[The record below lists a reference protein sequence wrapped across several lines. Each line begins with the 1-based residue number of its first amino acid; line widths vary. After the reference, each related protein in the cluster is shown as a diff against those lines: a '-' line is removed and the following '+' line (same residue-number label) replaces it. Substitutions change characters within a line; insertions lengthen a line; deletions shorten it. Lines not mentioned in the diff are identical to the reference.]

1 MHNLLCT
8 RQILN
13 STVILIS
20 LSLDMDMDMEMD
32 DDMGVPTPAAPSQQA
47 APASTTLVPIH
58 TIYVRNLNYK
68 MQPNEMR
75 KALYAE
81 FIKFGKILDIVVGI
95 KRFALRGQ
103 AWIIFD
109 DVNSAVRAVSEM
121 NGKVVLNRPVVF
133 VCSTGQDQTVSFART
148 ESDLILKR
156 EGRFVYSKRTF
167 QSYAEIHAREMAE
180 NEGRAAAVLDDSF
193 RYCQARIHNN
203 PPNNKLLLFDLPST
217 ISKEVLLPI
226 LQPYSGF
233 RDLGI
238 VPGRGIAFVDF
249 DTVRN
254 AEVCLSAIKSAVL
267 PSGERIY
274 ASYAK

>member
-8 RQILN
+8 RQIIN
-13 STVILIS
+13 N
-20 LSLDMDMDMEMD
+20 MDMDMEMD

-121 NGKVVLNRPVVF
+121 NGKVVLNRPV
-133 VCSTGQDQTVSFART
+133 TVSFART

-180 NEGRAAAVLDDSF
+180 NEGRAAA
-193 RYCQARIHNN
+193 ARIHNN

>member
-1 MHNLLCT
+1 MLCT
-8 RQILN
+8 QQILN
-13 STVILIS
+13 STFILNS

-47 APASTTLVPIH
+47 APASATLAPIH

-133 VCSTGQDQTVSFART
+133 VRLAGQ
-148 ESDLILKR
+148 
-156 EGRFVYSKRTF
+156 G
-167 QSYAEIHAREMAE
+167 
-180 NEGRAAAVLDDSF
+180 
-193 RYCQARIHNN
+193 
-203 PPNNKLLLFDLPST
+203 
-217 ISKEVLLPI
+217 
-226 LQPYSGF
+226 
-233 RDLGI
+233 
-238 VPGRGIAFVDF
+238 
-249 DTVRN
+249 
-254 AEVCLSAIKSAVL
+254 
-267 PSGERIY
+267 
-274 ASYAK
+274 

>member
-1 MHNLLCT
+1 
-8 RQILN
+8 
-13 STVILIS
+13 
-20 LSLDMDMDMEMD
+20 MEMD

-75 KALYAE
+75 KALSAE

-133 VCSTGQDQTVSFART
+133 VCSTGQD
-148 ESDLILKR
+148 
-156 EGRFVYSKRTF
+156 
-167 QSYAEIHAREMAE
+167 
-180 NEGRAAAVLDDSF
+180 
-193 RYCQARIHNN
+193 
-203 PPNNKLLLFDLPST
+203 
-217 ISKEVLLPI
+217 
-226 LQPYSGF
+226 
-233 RDLGI
+233 
-238 VPGRGIAFVDF
+238 
-249 DTVRN
+249 
-254 AEVCLSAIKSAVL
+254 
-267 PSGERIY
+267 
-274 ASYAK
+274 